1 MFLSRCFNNV
11 SQELNYSGGLL
22 LATFETHLCV
32 KLRVR
37 LTFPLSASQPHRKT
51 DAEPLSYHTKNK
63 GMGAIK
69 EVWKEISLLKVP
81 AAS

>member
-1 MFLSRCFNNV
+1 M

-22 LATFETHLCV
+22 LATFEIKLCV
-32 KLRVR
+32 KLCVR

-51 DAEPLSYHTKNK
+51 DAEPLSYHIKNK
-63 GMGAIK
+63 GVGAIQ
-69 EVWKEISLLKVP
+69 EIWKESALLKVP